1 MVEWLIGLTTIYW
14 APLVLALVAGLASGW
29 VKAGKGAGGS
39 R

>member
-29 VKAGKGAGGS
+29 VKAGKDAGGS
-39 R
+39 K